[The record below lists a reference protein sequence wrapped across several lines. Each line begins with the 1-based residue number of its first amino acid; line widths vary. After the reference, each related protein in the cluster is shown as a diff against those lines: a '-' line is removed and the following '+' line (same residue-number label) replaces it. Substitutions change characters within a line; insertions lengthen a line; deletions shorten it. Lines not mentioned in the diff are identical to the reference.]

1 MRMPPA
7 VKYLLLTNII
17 CYVLSLILPQISYY
31 SGDRESIMNIL
42 FGLYY
47 FGSENFAPYQIITY
61 MFMHGGL
68 SHMFFNMF
76 ALWMFGR
83 VMEQAWG
90 TKRFLIYYFI
100 CGIGAGL
107 VQEAG
112 QLAGIIPT
120 YSMTIGASGAVYG
133 ILLAFG
139 MTFPNERLF
148 IIPIP
153 FPIKA
158 KYFVMFY
165 AFIEILQGFGSHDG
179 VAHFAHLGGMLF
191 GLLLILYWRKQ
202 VRRQQFSNNFWT
214 SSTSAHYYSNDA
226 YDRGSNDSLW
236 GKIKSIFGSDK
247 KKTKKPKMT
256 IHFSDEHYADHE
268 YNAQKKRDNEAI
280 DRILDKIRKDGY
292 SSLTDE
298 EKNTLFNASNK

>member
-1 MRMPPA
+1 MPLINA
-7 VKYLLLTNII
+7 I
-17 CYVLSLILPQISYY
+17 C
-31 SGDRESIMNIL
+31 
-42 FGLYY
+42 GLYY
-47 FGSENFAPYQIITY
+47 FGSPYFAPYQIVSY
-61 MFMHGGL
+61 MFMHADLGHL
-68 SHMFFNMF
+68 FFNMF

-90 TKRFLIYYFI
+90 TKRFLIYYFV
-100 CGIGAGL
+100 CGVGAGL
-107 VQEAG
+107 IQEAG
-112 QLAGIIPT
+112 QLFGVIPH

-158 KYFVMFY
+158 KYFVTLY
-165 AFIEILQGFGSHDG
+165 AVIEVFQGLGASDG

-202 VRRQQFSNNFWT
+202 VNRHYSYGGNWT
-214 SSTSAHYYSNDA
+214 SNSSNSHYGG
-226 YDRGSNDSLW
+226 YDKGDDGMFSKLKSMFG
-236 GKIKSIFGSDK
+236 GKKE
-247 KKTKKPKMT
+247 KKTKMEV
-256 IHFSDEHYADHE
+256 HYGGDHASDYA
-268 YNAQKKRDNEAI
+268 YNEQKKRDNEAI

-292 SSLTDE
+292 SSLTNE
-298 EKNTLFNASNK
+298 EKNILFDASKK